1 MVLLK
6 YFGSRIRQCALLTLT
21 LLDAFYFL
29 KTRLPVHVRY
39 MTHLTQAAASTV
51 FRSNG
56 TGPVS
61 PEYNSAWNLRT
72 RSAKSKMMIIKI
84 PYQMLVI

>member
-1 MVLLK
+1 MCIIDINFARCFLL
-6 YFGSRIRQCALLTLT
+6 FENEAAST
-21 LLDAFYFL
+21 
-29 KTRLPVHVRY
+29 PH
-39 MTHLTQAAASTV
+39 MTHLTEAAASIV
-51 FRSNG
+51 FGSNG
-56 TGPVS
+56 AGPVS